1 MEIET
6 SSAIRLFFHNSS
18 LQLVYFEALA
28 NAFDADATEIYVEV
42 DIPLFK
48 SAERLSIK
56 IIDNGTGFNEE
67 NFIRFKTLLKPRDDL
82 HKGLGRLVFLKYFN
96 KVEVVST
103 WDKLR
108 REFIFKDGFDGASTL
123 TTLNVD
129 QKNKTTLFFTGFS
142 NKKIKSYDDLIPSVL
157 KSEIINHFLPTLIS
171 FKSQKRDFK
180 ITVKLNT
187 QDKNFDRGFF
197 SHEEIISADDLPRMS
212 EVIVEDHGLDLH
224 SDIKIYYHVNLD
236 AKAKGTSLVAFSID
250 GRTIPINNLV
260 PHSSFPADHHCIFL
274 FESELFNSHSDSAR
288 QKIIFPDHM
297 DETKLYQIL
306 RGEIGKILSEKIPQ
320 INELNKKTQKEF
332 EAKFPHLLGFFETD
346 TIGLIDK
353 DSALNAAQ
361 QKFFQKQKEV
371 LQSDHLSDR
380 NYEKALELSSRT
392 LTEYILYRE
401 KIIDKM
407 AEFSEENKE
416 SEIHDLIVPK
426 FSEYCG
432 DEVSSN
438 IYQNNAWLLDDKF
451 MVFRTILSEKRMDK
465 VINAIRLDDEKVD
478 DNGRPDITMIFSA
491 DPLDVEAV
499 DVVVVEIKKKTDD
512 EKENQY
518 AVNQLMKRARKLVEY
533 CPKIQR
539 VWFYAVIQVNDEMA
553 IGLRQQNW
561 SPLYSRGKVFYQ
573 EFKTEK
579 TNGHLVPT
587 PTFIMSFDAIVND
600 AKNRN
605 HVFLEILR
613 DSMKKFS

>member
-6 SSAIRLFFHNSS
+6 SSAIRFFFQNSS

-28 NAFDADATEIYVEV
+28 NAFDAGATEIYVEV

-48 SAERLSIK
+48 SAERLSIR
-56 IIDNGTGFNEE
+56 IIDNGAGFNEE

-96 KVEVVST
+96 KVEIVST
-103 WDKLR
+103 WNQFR

-171 FKSQKRDFK
+171 FKSQKRDFI
-180 ITVKLNT
+180 ITLKLNT

-197 SHEEIISADDLPRMS
+197 SHNEVITADDLPRMS
-212 EVIVEDHGLDLH
+212 EVVVEDHGLDLH
-224 SDIKIYYHVNLD
+224 SDIKIYYHVNID

-250 GRTIPINNLV
+250 GRTIPINNLIR
-260 PHSSFPADHHCIFL
+260 HSSFPSDHHCIFL

-288 QKIIFPDHM
+288 QKIIFPDHI
-297 DETKLYQIL
+297 DEIKLYQIL
-306 RGEIGKILSEKIPQ
+306 RGEVGKILSEKIPQ

-353 DSALNAAQ
+353 DLALNVAQ

-401 KIIDKM
+401 KIIEKM
-407 AEFSEENKE
+407 KEFSDKNKE
-416 SEIHDLIVPK
+416 SEIPDLIVPK
-426 FSEYCG
+426 FSELSGEKSCS
-432 DEVSSN
+432 D

-465 VINAIRLDDEKVD
+465 VINAIRSDDEKIN

-491 DPLDVEAV
+491 DPNDVEAV
-499 DVVVVEIKKKTDD
+499 DVVVVEIKKKSDD

-518 AVNQLMKRARKLVEY
+518 AVNQLLDRALKLVEF

-539 VWFYAVIQVNDEMA
+539 VWYYAVIQVTKTMELR
-553 IGLRQQNW
+553 LRQMKW
-561 SPLYSRGKVFYQ
+561 SPLYSKGKVFYQ
-573 EFKTEK
+573 EYKTPHPD
-579 TNGHLVPT
+579 GHDVPT
-587 PTFIMSFDAIVND
+587 PTFVMSFDAIVSD
-600 AKNRN
+600 AQSRN
-605 HVFLEILR
+605 HIFLEILR